1 MEKFDFLSRF
11 LLSLERNETLPNS
24 KNLPIDVLSINVM
37 EQLIETVTADWIQI
51 SSIIVVFVFLMTIH
65 LDVSMAIIFYASCSE
80 KPLLTTQHLRT
91 QEDHDSDIIV
101 ATSSSHLEVIREPLN
116 SLDDCQILIVCI
128 I

>member
-1 MEKFDFLSRF
+1 M
-11 LLSLERNETLPNS
+11 
-24 KNLPIDVLSINVM
+24 PIDVPCINVM

-51 SSIIVVFVFLMTIH
+51 GSIIVFLMTIH

>member
-1 MEKFDFLSRF
+1 M
-11 LLSLERNETLPNS
+11 
-24 KNLPIDVLSINVM
+24 PIDVPCINVM

-65 LDVSMAIIFYASCSE
+65 LDVSMAIIFYASYSE
-80 KPLLTTQHLRT
+80 KPLLTKQHLRT

-116 SLDDCQILIVCI
+116 SLDDCQILIVRI